1 MPQQTKRK
9 RKSKHRGNA
18 AGIVESRGRTGRRPT
33 EEEKNPQLR
42 QTNQVKQARKAE
54 RLDKPPTWKAAV
66 LKSIAAAVIM
76 VILSLI
82 TIKKPSQVAIL
93 FPVVFLFYIP
103 ISYYTD
109 VWTYKRR
116 QRAKAKSASSAT
128 R

>member
-1 MPQQTKRK
+1 MPQAKRK

-42 QTNQVKQARKAE
+42 QANLTKQARKAG
-54 RLDKPPTWKAAV
+54 RLEKPPTWKGAI
-66 LKSIAAAVIM
+66 LKSLAAAVIM

-82 TIKKPSQVAIL
+82 LIKKPSQVAVL
-93 FPVVFLFYIP
+93 FPIVFVLYVP

-109 VWTYKRR
+109 VWSYKRR
-116 QRAKAKSASSAT
+116 QRAKAKGASSAA

>member
-1 MPQQTKRK
+1 MPQAKRK

-42 QTNQVKQARKAE
+42 QANQVKQARKAG
-54 RLDKPPTWKAAV
+54 RLEKPPTWRGAI
-66 LKSIAAAVIM
+66 LKSLAAAVIM

-82 TIKKPSQVAIL
+82 LIKKPSQVAVL
-93 FPVVFLFYIP
+93 FPIVFVLYVP

-109 VWTYKRR
+109 VWSYKRR
-116 QRAKAKSASSAT
+116 QRAKGKGASSAA